1 MEKANFEQF
10 LPQQQEEEKKTD
22 YLQRQPNLEIFQSVS
37 KDGRY
42 QIVKTVTT
50 HIVPIN
56 YIKKVLTNS
65 SQPQGRN

>member
-10 LPQQQEEEKKTD
+10 LPAQRQEEKKTD
-22 YLQRQPNLEIFQSVS
+22 FVQRQPNLEIFQSVS

-50 HIVPIN
+50 HVIPIN
-56 YIKKVLTNS
+56 YIKKVLTNF